1 MNQPG
6 RVQIQPRTLTMA
18 SMGTTVPTTYVL
30 NTLPP
35 GAKGGKLHSFHGS
48 FKWRGETAA
57 FQRRID
63 D

>member
-1 MNQPG
+1 
-6 RVQIQPRTLTMA
+6 MA

-35 GAKGGKLHSFHGS
+35 GAKGGKVHSFHES

-57 FQRRID
+57 FQRIID